1 MLNSEL
7 PFTENAAQNA
17 EKKTYFHSSLE
28 LQKKRSGFS
37 FIWPFGKSVDWLQ
50 VWIMQDHAML
60 LRVPWASI
68 CGGSKPKHVK
78 TQRLECR
85 LKLKEVMLIM
95 FTYPAHSDNLTPF
108 PSCKAPLKSVAQ
120 PSSGALLQGFHVLE
134 ARDVPGFVDLNMV
147 EVYFCHL
154 IGSLEFRVFTGR
166 LQETQNMFLPFDS
179 ICIIKLGGNNYP

>member
-1 MLNSEL
+1 
-7 PFTENAAQNA
+7 
-17 EKKTYFHSSLE
+17 
-28 LQKKRSGFS
+28 
-37 FIWPFGKSVDWLQ
+37 
-50 VWIMQDHAML
+50 ML

-147 EVYFCHL
+147 EVYFYHL
-154 IGSLEFRVFTGR
+154 IGSPWVQSLHWTRWNFTKM
-166 LQETQNMFLPFDS
+166 LQETQNMFLPLWFQCCSFPDPFLS
-179 ICIIKLGGNNYP
+179 LFLRIAQFLYYQTRWK

>member
-1 MLNSEL
+1 
-7 PFTENAAQNA
+7 
-17 EKKTYFHSSLE
+17 
-28 LQKKRSGFS
+28 
-37 FIWPFGKSVDWLQ
+37 
-50 VWIMQDHAML
+50 ML

-147 EVYFCHL
+147 EVYFYHL
-154 IGSLEFRVFTGR
+154 IGSPWVQSLHWTRWNFTKM

-179 ICIIKLGGNNYP
+179 SVAAFQILSCRKLGGNNYPQAGPRSKHGAQNCHLGQVPVANGNLLLHQCLMFSVLTSQ